1 MHLIMLTT
9 GYHKNFNY
17 LLCMH
22 SKFLYIYFMSLRTLE
37 QELRYTWLSI
47 SKMYNEE
54 ASKYGGSMAVGF
66 ALLSL
71 NPKQDT
77 PSTSLGPKMGMESTS
92 LSRTLKFMEDEN
104 LIQRIPNPEDGRG
117 VLIKLTQR
125 GIEFRNYARGLVMK
139 FNKTIKDEVGEDS
152 IKNFYQVVDLINKL
166 IKNKQV
172 FK

>member
-9 GYHKNFNY
+9 GYHKNFIY

-77 PSTSLGPKMGMESTS
+77 P
-92 LSRTLKFMEDEN
+92 
-104 LIQRIPNPEDGRG
+104 
-117 VLIKLTQR
+117 
-125 GIEFRNYARGLVMK
+125 
-139 FNKTIKDEVGEDS
+139 
-152 IKNFYQVVDLINKL
+152 
-166 IKNKQV
+166 
-172 FK
+172 